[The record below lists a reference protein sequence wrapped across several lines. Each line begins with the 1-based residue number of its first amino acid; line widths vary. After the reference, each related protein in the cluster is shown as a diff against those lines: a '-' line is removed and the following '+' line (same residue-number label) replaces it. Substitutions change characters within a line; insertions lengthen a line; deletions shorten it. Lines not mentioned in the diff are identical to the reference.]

1 MGIITTTISSSTG
14 AVSLTGSVASNN
26 FITAYG
32 FGNVT
37 QISGAYTTHVNHNY
51 VLYGPIYITG
61 SQSTLTV
68 GTNTNLKIINL
79 ADAL

>member
-1 MGIITTTISSSTG
+1 MAIITTAISSSTS
-14 AVSLTGSVASNN
+14 AISLTGSLTSDN
-26 FITAYG
+26 FISAYG
-32 FGNVT
+32 FGNTT

-68 GTNTNLKIINL
+68 GTNTNIKIINL